1 MSESTFLFRL
11 SQMIAHTLWW
21 ETKNEYSP
29 NGIVDDAVNGLD
41 EALIGLSLAATAAG
55 TGMSIAGADAQ
66 ADQMNQRTADTIAR
80 ESQLAQKNKPLADQN
95 LQASTAPK
103 AQKAIDKSAADSML
117 KYQQVNNLP
126 LTASSPAP
134 NTPATIVDT
143 ARNAQTKSIQDAAAK
158 MAGYGGWT
166 TNQSIADQDVRN
178 QLGVNNFNAQQIG
191 AMLPVG
197 LQTADAGNG
206 LDAMGKLLGT
216 AGQLAGAA
224 GIYSKYAN
232 IPKAPVL
239 GDFNLNPGVA
249 NLA

>member
-1 MSESTFLFRL
+1 
-11 SQMIAHTLWW
+11 MIAHTLWW
-21 ETKNEYSP
+21 EAKNEYSP
-29 NGIVDDAVNGLD
+29 NGIVDDAINGL
-41 EALIGLSLAATAAG
+41 EEIGLIASLAATAAG

-80 ESQLAQKNKPLADQN
+80 ESQLAQKNKAIEQKN

-103 AQKAIDKSAADSML
+103 AQQAIDKSAADSML
-117 KYQQVNNLP
+117 KYQQVNSLP
-126 LTASSPAP
+126 MTASSPAP

-158 MAGYGGWT
+158 MAGYGSFA

-191 AMLPVG
+191 ATLPVG

-216 AGQLAGAA
+216 AGQMAGAY
-224 GIYSKYAN
+224 GTYSKYAN
-232 IPKAPVL
+232 AIPKKPVL
-239 GDFNLNPGVA
+239 GDFNLNPSLA
-249 NLA
+249 NLS